1 MSPVYR
7 YIVNLGKDY
16 EPINEKITAKSR
28 KEADKKFGEMWPDI
42 TPSTVLEPKKKKK

>member
-1 MSPVYR
+1 MSPVYK
-7 YIVNLGKDY
+7 YTAHLGSEY
-16 EPINEKITAKSR
+16 EDVEEKITAKSR